1 MRKLKLTVYMVHLSL
16 TLNTLMCTGEQQ
28 PLRLNPVEVGEV
40 IAAVC
45 SEPSSSTANLMTVSS
60 KFSNNSRKPSMDV
73 AVSVLVKLVIDMYV
87 LDSGTAAPLTL
98 SMLEEMLNSPR
109 LVSKARAFDL
119 ILNLGVHAHLLE
131 PLVPGDGSTIEEEY
145 SQDPYF
151 DNEVQLATQGK
162 RKPDYFK
169 KMGNSSAIEN
179 FEIWILSILYVILL
193 HLVQNF
199 TMVFS
204 VTVSELMK
212 EHFLHGEVHVSTYSS
227 YPGYSMLG
235 GFKEAAISNCTLM
248 MEEKE
253 ESVWASALSCLL
265 YFVCDRRQIRR
276 SRLKGLDIRVS
287 DRFSLLRCDY
297 ACFCDLYAPHK
308 WQLVEWNMFTP
319 AVKLGEESLE
329 RENKNDGEIKA
340 FLGPGSYVSFV
351 IMVIKMLVQISRRNS
366 WAELLHCKLIC
377 MLTNM
382 FYQVPDG
389 SAEAVSNTPLFLVE
403 QVQAIAALTYVD
415 LHGVAWMCLLLE
427 RCIAIGVSEYSDDEI
442 RPIAILLSLA
452 DAPEALHISV
462 KLGVEG
468 IGELLRRSISA
479 ALSRYP
485 NSDQLNMFKR
495 SSSKGRKK
503 KNPSQSLV
511 VDVTDSSI
519 LACTLFITVDPAKA
533 GSRLHP
539 RKIPETWA
547 STSILASTMYSPSD
561 YWVLLC

>member
-1 MRKLKLTVYMVHLSL
+1 
-16 TLNTLMCTGEQQ
+16 MCTGEQQ

-276 SRLKGLDIRVS
+276 SRLKGLDIRV
-287 DRFSLLRCDY
+287 
-297 ACFCDLYAPHK
+297 
-308 WQLVEWNMFTP
+308 
-319 AVKLGEESLE
+319 
-329 RENKNDGEIKA
+329 
-340 FLGPGSYVSFV
+340 
-351 IMVIKMLVQISRRNS
+351 IKMLVQISRRNS

-403 QVQAIAALTYVD
+403 QVVL
-415 LHGVAWMCLLLE
+415 
-427 RCIAIGVSEYSDDEI
+427 
-442 RPIAILLSLA
+442 LA

-485 NSDQLNMFKR
+485 NTDQLNMFKR

-511 VDVTDSSI
+511 VDVTDSI

-547 STSILASTMYSPSD
+547 STSILAKLVAMD
-561 YWVLLC
+561 DGIRNGGQMDGWDVLDGGFFNAIMTLPQNYPQSANIYPDGKVCISILHPPGDDPNVYELASEHWSAVHTEGQKLDPLSLSLFLDVTEESGSAGQNGEKIE